1 MAEEQEDKSSKSQ
14 EATPQKLKKAR
25 EQGDVPS
32 SQEVGMMMTV
42 VSLLALTVFILPAI
56 GPQLAGILKQMLEIS
71 GTARIGEGVGG
82 VRDIGSSVTA
92 FAGRISLVL
101 APVLGVFV
109 VAAIVGVAIQGETV
123 FAVERIRPKF
133 SKLSPAK
140 GLTRIFSGGALVEFL
155 KSVAKVLVVGTL
167 AVWLTY
173 VSITEIWQTENF
185 LPEFL
190 LGYVQGFVQRLLLIV
205 AIFAV
210 VIALIDVIVK
220 RVRWLIRQRMSVK
233 EVRDEH
239 KDQEGDPMIKG
250 KRNQIRRQ
258 NSRRRVAAAV
268 SEATVVLTNP
278 THYAVVLKYEPGADS
293 APVCTA
299 KGVELMAA
307 QIRRLAHEAEVPVVE
322 NRPLARALYSVAQ
335 VDEVIPVEH
344 WQAVAGIIRYIL
356 DMRANIETKLPEGST
371 LRDD

>member
-42 VSLLALTVFILPAI
+42 VSLLVLTVFILPAI

-140 GLTRIFSGGALVEFL
+140 GFTRIFSGGALVEFL
-155 KSVAKVLVVGTL
+155 KSGAKVLVVGTL

-190 LGYVQGFVQRLLLIV
+190 LGYVQGFVQKLLLIV
-205 AIFAV
+205 AVFAV

-258 NSRRRVAAAV
+258 NSRRRVASAV
-268 SEATVVLTNP
+268 SF
-278 THYAVVLKYEPGADS
+278 
-293 APVCTA
+293 
-299 KGVELMAA
+299 
-307 QIRRLAHEAEVPVVE
+307 
-322 NRPLARALYSVAQ
+322 
-335 VDEVIPVEH
+335 
-344 WQAVAGIIRYIL
+344 
-356 DMRANIETKLPEGST
+356 
-371 LRDD
+371 